1 MPFVFSLSSA
11 PAFMNIARRSTQNVA
26 RIKRFSRLHIVTKPL
41 NKKINIDNKFFIM
54 LKRNSINVH
63 SHTRPLVK
71 SREPAGRIG
80 DFGNFL
86 NGFAKS
92 PRLIVLNID

>member
-1 MPFVFSLSSA
+1 
-11 PAFMNIARRSTQNVA
+11 
-26 RIKRFSRLHIVTKPL
+26 
-41 NKKINIDNKFFIM
+41 M

-71 SREPAGRIG
+71 SENRLIG

-92 PRLIVLNID
+92 QRLIVLNID

>member
-1 MPFVFSLSSA
+1 
-11 PAFMNIARRSTQNVA
+11 
-26 RIKRFSRLHIVTKPL
+26 
-41 NKKINIDNKFFIM
+41 M

-71 SREPAGRIG
+71 SREPAGRMG

-92 PRLIVLNID
+92 PRLIVLNIEKL